1 MPMVISP
8 DSELGK
14 ELARW
19 DAPKSQGGMRCD
31 GYEPYP
37 KMLYKADRYPGSGKV
52 MVAHP
57 LAGTGDA
64 VADAFSARCWLTVKS
79 PEEHEAANRAG
90 WCDTSSEALAAFE
103 RAATAEADAAANAA
117 YHVRRMSEQ
126 AQQEFA
132 DAQDAAEFHDPE
144 VKAPKLKPKRKPILA
159 ARPRDEKGRL
169 LPTVDPPAAEPTEG

>member
-1 MPMVISP
+1 MPVVIAP
-8 DSELGK
+8 ESEQGK
-14 ELARW
+14 ELAKW

-64 VADAFSARCWLTVKS
+64 VADAFSTRCWHTVKDA
-79 PEEHEAANRAG
+79 EEHAAAGRAG
-90 WCDTSSEALAAFE
+90 WYDTPAEALEAFE
-103 RAATAEADAAANAA
+103 KAETAKADAAANAA
-117 YHVRRMSEQ
+117 FHVKRMSEK

-132 DAQDAAEFHDPE
+132 DAQDAAEFHAPDPP
-144 VKAPKLKPKRKPILA
+144 APKLPAKRSHHKQ
-159 ARPRDEKGRL
+159 K
-169 LPTVDPPAAEPTEG
+169 AEPATEPG